1 MVDHQARHDIICDPE
16 FYVQLAIR
24 LMPDS
29 MQYEPTKL
37 VSGAYPGA
45 LMTSFNMSFFNK
57 TVMHSLPMQDALL
70 LIPVSCEASIAT
82 AFFVLP
88 MENALVSANV
98 ESLAGEEHFS
108 GVFIS
113 CSDPFSLDAL
123 SEMYAAAQRR
133 TAQSKIVEKAALL
146 LTPLLASDTAAQL
159 ADALGSL
166 MRPAM
171 AAKFSEAFTEN
182 LVVASK
188 FAEAGRHHRSVD

>member
-1 MVDHQARHDIICDPE
+1 MVDLHAGTNIICDPE
-16 FYVQLAIR
+16 FYVQLAMR

-29 MQYEPTKL
+29 LQCEPTKP

-45 LMTSFNMSFFNK
+45 LMTAFNMSFSRK

-70 LIPVSCEASIAT
+70 LIPVSCEANISA
-82 AFFVLP
+82 ALFVLP
-88 MENALVSANV
+88 LENALVSAHV
-98 ESLAGEEHFS
+98 DSFAGEEHFA

-113 CSDPFSLDAL
+113 CPDPFSLDAL
-123 SEMYAAAQRR
+123 SEMYAESQRR

-146 LTPLLASDTAAQL
+146 LKPLLSADTAAQL
-159 ADALGSL
+159 ADALGEL

-171 AAKFSEAFTEN
+171 ATKFSEAFTEN

-188 FAEAGRHHRSVD
+188 FAEAGRYQGR